1 MDQLVLHQI
10 GGKARVA
17 VSDHRNARG
26 KAGHNP
32 MQRLLGHHEPAGA
45 AIQQVLEVEVV
56 PLPLGIPTSGVMLEA
71 ETRSDGQP
79 GRHLPVILEEDPELL
94 RPRAQLP
101 SGHGDPGRAG
111 QAQQDVAVV
120 PAGVVAGE
128 IPATVNVVGG
138 PVAIIQT
145 PDVGEPH
152 LEQVGALGDG
162 DVVLQVNGIG
172 VGPAAVS
179 GGAAPQRIGQ
189 TGVEGAADVGEV
201 ADGTGRDLRRS
212 REALRNLAFTSA
224 EVDQPLGVDQPQQV
238 ASGATALDQVELLVV
253 ADREFVDHRRREDVA
268 VQNAPGA
275 GGIVTGTPAIQRPVV
290 PLRLAAVAGVAEVV
304 ERNGVGLVDLV
315 VEAVVPVLLVTAV
328 LVYPGSVGRQTGSFR
343 QGQQLGE
350 ANPQRM
356 EHVAG
361 NGVVG
366 EGRHGVG
373 IHDHALAVSIPDP
386 REFGDFAQVS
396 RSHQRSGI
404 GEVGVDLQGEPAA
417 RLPQEVEEAP
427 VAAIIDLG
435 DPDGPGG
442 FVGPLQVGR
451 LRLGPACQRT
461 VLADQASMPEIVPD
475 LAVELVGSAAPHAD
489 DVVGVLELGRRVQGF
504 QMDFL
509 QHFLRKTEGAVGE
522 SQNPVLGSRDV
533 VGVGPVNLVPV
544 LNSGGRTHRVDQA
557 GRHVGVIDFLVGS
570 LVGHRGRIGLDSGA
584 FLGHRDGIGQLAD
597 LHGDVHPPG
606 RLRVDDHARVLIA
619 LEPGGLGGQGVGVR
633 QNAAQLV
640 LPNLVGHRRVGQT
653 LGLVDSCNADADH
666 HGPGRVNDPAAKTG
680 DVLRYRQGG
689 NDQQA
694 QESNQPETPDRFS

>member
-1 MDQLVLHQI
+1 
-10 GGKARVA
+10 
-17 VSDHRNARG
+17 
-26 KAGHNP
+26 

-71 ETRSDGQP
+71 ETRGDGQP

-94 RPRAQLP
+94 RPRAQFP
-101 SGHGDPGRAG
+101 SRLGDRGAAG
-111 QAQQDVAVV
+111 QAQQDIAVI
-120 PAGVVAGE
+120 PAGVVPGE
-128 IPATVNVVGG
+128 IPAAVSIVGG
-138 PVAIIQT
+138 PVAIIQA

-179 GGAAPQRIGQ
+179 GGAAPQRIRQ

-201 ADGTGRDLRRS
+201 ADRTSRDLRRS

-224 EVDQPLGVDQPQQV
+224 EVDEPLGVDQPQQI

-275 GGIVTGTPAIQRPVV
+275 GGVVTGTPAIQRPVV
-290 PLRLAAVAGVAEVV
+290 PLRLVAVASVAEVV

-315 VEAVVPVLLVTAV
+315 VEAKVPVLLAATV
-328 LVYPGSVGRQTGSFR
+328 LVDTGSVGHQPGSLR

-350 ANPQRM
+350 ANSQGV

-373 IHDHALAVSIPDP
+373 IHDHALAVGIPDP
-386 REFGDFAQVS
+386 REFGDFAQVP
-396 RSHQRSGI
+396 RSHLRSGI
-404 GEVGVDLQGEPAA
+404 GEVGVDLQRQPAVW
-417 RLPQEVEEAP
+417 LIQEVEEAL
-427 VAAIIDLG
+427 VAAVIDLG
-435 DPDGPGG
+435 NPDGSGG
-442 FVGPLQVGR
+442 FVGPLQGGR
-451 LRLGPACQRT
+451 LRFGSALQRT
-461 VLADQASMPEIVPD
+461 VLGPQASMPEIIPD

-489 DVVGVLELGRRVQGF
+489 DVVGVLELGRRVQGL

-509 QHFLRKTEGAVGE
+509 QHFLRKTEGAVGQ

-544 LNSGGRTHRVDQA
+544 LNSGGRPHRVDQA
-557 GRHVGVIDFLVGS
+557 GRHVGIVDFLVGS
-570 LVGHRGRIGLDSGA
+570 LVGHRGRIGLDASP
-584 FLGHRDGIGQLAD
+584 FLGHGDGIGQLAD
-597 LHGDVHPPG
+597 LHGDVHPP
-606 RLRVDDHARVLIA
+606 R
-619 LEPGGLGGQGVGVR
+619 
-633 QNAAQLV
+633 
-640 LPNLVGHRRVGQT
+640 
-653 LGLVDSCNADADH
+653 
-666 HGPGRVNDPAAKTG
+666 
-680 DVLRYRQGG
+680 
-689 NDQQA
+689 
-694 QESNQPETPDRFS
+694 